1 MAKKVSGMST
11 MMSMDDEP
19 GLKTISGNGGLNLAT
34 LLFVSDHVLSKN
46 SRFDNDHRVPKVPFG

>member
-1 MAKKVSGMST
+1 